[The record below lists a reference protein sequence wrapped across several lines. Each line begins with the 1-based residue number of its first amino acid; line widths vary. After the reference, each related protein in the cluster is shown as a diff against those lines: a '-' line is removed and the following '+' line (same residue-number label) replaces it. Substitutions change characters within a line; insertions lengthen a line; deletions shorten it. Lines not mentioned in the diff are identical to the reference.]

1 MIREFK
7 GFALRG
13 NLLELAVAFVL
24 GVAFAAAVEALVDAV
39 IMQFIAAVVGRP
51 DFSSLSVELNGT
63 PIRYGV
69 FLTALVNFL
78 LIALVLFFIVR
89 AANRALHPRGAPAE
103 PPKRVSALTALRRSH
118 WMRRAAAPAP
128 AASSRHRGSRH
139 AYRRPD
145 GEERYPR
152 PRPRGRGTI
161 NTPVRAIG
169 WEPTHKYLEAGVAQS
184 AERLIRK
191 HSALNAVLTCTYPG
205 RCRAKQEYLSAVVGP
220 NKMP

>member
-7 GFALRG
+7 AFALRG

-24 GVAFAAAVEALVDAV
+24 GIAFAAVVEALVDAV

-51 DFSSLSVELNGT
+51 DFSSLSAVLNGT

-103 PPKRVSALTALRRSH
+103 PPKTRECPYCFTPIALDATRCSACTSRVE
-118 WMRRAAAPAP
+118 PAP
-128 AASSRHRGSRH
+128 R
-139 AYRRPD
+139 
-145 GEERYPR
+145 
-152 PRPRGRGTI
+152 
-161 NTPVRAIG
+161 
-169 WEPTHKYLEAGVAQS
+169 
-184 AERLIRK
+184 
-191 HSALNAVLTCTYPG
+191 
-205 RCRAKQEYLSAVVGP
+205 
-220 NKMP
+220 